1 MAWRLSYLDVSWD
14 IRLEYL
20 LTKVVLALLNN
31 LVRERRSRIIHCHY
45 DTKDGK
51 GRIESA
57 LYHPHRLNELC
68 NSFKCVVLALNWN
81 Q

>member
-31 LVRERRSRIIHCHY
+31 LVRER
-45 DTKDGK
+45 
-51 GRIESA
+51 
-57 LYHPHRLNELC
+57 
-68 NSFKCVVLALNWN
+68 
-81 Q
+81 